1 LIVVPFLN
9 RAVGLRRPGFALR
22 RRGLGGRGNLLR
34 ADCSVRMNALHPVD
48 DHPVARLQT
57 FQNDALTA
65 QIAS

>member
-1 LIVVPFLN
+1 
-9 RAVGLRRPGFALR
+9 
-22 RRGLGGRGNLLR
+22 
-34 ADCSVRMNALHPVD
+34 MNALHPVD